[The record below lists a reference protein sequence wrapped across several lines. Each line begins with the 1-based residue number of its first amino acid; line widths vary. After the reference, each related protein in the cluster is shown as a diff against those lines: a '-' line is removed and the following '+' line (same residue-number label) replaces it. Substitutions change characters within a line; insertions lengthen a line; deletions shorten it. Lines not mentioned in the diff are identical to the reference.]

1 MLWGKSYLGPL
12 DNLSFLFSHFL
23 IKNFIETIISFLG
36 FHFMFGIVCSSYLF
50 LNEEF
55 ALGRVYDPSW
65 YSYLLNANL
74 WNSSTVKHSQEI
86 DVMVK

>member
-1 MLWGKSYLGPL
+1 
-12 DNLSFLFSHFL
+12 
-23 IKNFIETIISFLG
+23 
-36 FHFMFGIVCSSYLF
+36 MFGIVCSSYLF
-50 LNEEF
+50 LHEEF

-86 DVMVK
+86 TCHGQINLENNVYYICTLLVC